1 MNCAA
6 TQQHFFLDNKQFI
19 LPSAAVVAVSVL
31 TALPYNLWDAGNT
44 PFTLRY
50 TLKSLD
56 LYAFLLF
63 FFYLFKNNLRLQFW
77 FAVTVDNHLI
87 CAIFEIIFSPF
98 PLRFL
103 VVFPPR
109 PPRGPS
115 PALLPCAEESPRLD
129 PSVSGELECSHSG
142 LIPSA
147 ESCPQRCWRGQDR
160 RG

>member
-1 MNCAA
+1 MLLLSSTFSLRMSNLS
-6 TQQHFFLDNKQFI
+6 FSKLWWS
-19 LPSAAVVAVSVL
+19 LSVL
-31 TALPYNLWDAGNT
+31 TALPCNLWDAGNT

-50 TLKSLD
+50 TMKSLY

-63 FFYLFKNNLRLQFW
+63 YLFKNNMRLQFW

-87 CAIFEIIFSPF
+87 CTIFEIIFSPF

-109 PPRGPS
+109 PPCGPL
-115 PALLPCAEESPRLD
+115 PALLPCAEESPGLD
-129 PSVSGELECSHSG
+129 PSLPGELECSHSG
-142 LIPSA
+142 LVPSA
-147 ESCPQRCWRGQDR
+147 EPCPQRCWRRQDR